1 MIFRRFNGMVEMN
14 NPEVRN
20 YLKNFLDQQVQEKHN
35 RVMNKQ
41 ASNAN
46 VYSRAGGY
54 GDQIPNSLANFKG
67 SMMLGGAGNQIMGTQ
82 PSSLR

>member
-35 RVMNKQ
+35 RVLNKQ

-46 VYSRAGGY
+46 VYSRAH

-67 SMMLGGAGNQIMGTQ
+67 SMMLGGAGN
-82 PSSLR
+82 

>member
-20 YLKNFLDQQVQEKHN
+20 YLKNFLDQQVQEKHH
-35 RVMNKQ
+35 RVLNKQ

-46 VYSRAGGY
+46 VYNRAGGY
-54 GDQIPNSLANFKG
+54 GEQIPSTLANFKG
-67 SMMLGGAGNQIMGTQ
+67 SMMLGGAGNQIMGGQ